1 MGRDRWMEVR
11 KVIMEFNIYF
21 EEEEKEISVNHKE
34 GKYTVKEGETEK
46 VFDAILVN
54 PHTLSLLYD
63 GDSILA
69 KVIEDG
75 TKKIVLIEGEQYVFE
90 EIKEKDI
97 EFQIEGK
104 THVLENIIK
113 APMPG
118 SVVKLKVK
126 EGDEVR
132 EGDILII
139 VEAMKMENELRA
151 SGNMKVKKIFVNEG
165 DQVEG
170 FSPLIELE

>member
-1 MGRDRWMEVR
+1 
-11 KVIMEFNIYF
+11 
-21 EEEEKEISVNHKE
+21 
-34 GKYTVKEGETEK
+34 
-46 VFDAILVN
+46 
-54 PHTLSLLYD
+54 
-63 GDSILA
+63 
-69 KVIEDG
+69 
-75 TKKIVLIEGEQYVFE
+75 
-90 EIKEKDI
+90 
-97 EFQIEGK
+97 
-104 THVLENIIK
+104 
-113 APMPG
+113 MPG